1 VEDQTLSS
9 FFFGSNSPMQ
19 GAAVEFI
26 LSFHC
31 LLSTI
36 RSQYTE
42 FYLFHQTLQNFLY
55 LVWFHICDQNPG
67 ERYSRVKCFCD
78 IRLVM
83 F

>member
-9 FFFGSNSPMQ
+9 FFFGPGSPMQ

-42 FYLFHQTLQNFLY
+42 FYLFHQTAEFLIPSMVPY
-55 LVWFHICDQNPG
+55 L
-67 ERYSRVKCFCD
+67 
-78 IRLVM
+78 
-83 F
+83 